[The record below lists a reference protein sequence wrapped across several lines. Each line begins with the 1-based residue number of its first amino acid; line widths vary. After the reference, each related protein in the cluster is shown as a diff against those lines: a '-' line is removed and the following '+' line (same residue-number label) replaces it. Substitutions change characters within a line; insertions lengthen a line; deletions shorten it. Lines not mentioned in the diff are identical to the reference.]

1 MQHAVK
7 ATAPI
12 LVVLTAVVLAVQLVG
27 TPTDQTD
34 AFPWT
39 AGALLIAIGVVAH
52 LRRWQTTPWLPW
64 AGLAVTA
71 AMYATNNE
79 AWMYT
84 AFWMTTLSVLWHEHQ
99 RERPRREVG
108 RAPTVTAWSDAR

>member
-71 AMYATNNE
+71 
-79 AWMYT
+79 
-84 AFWMTTLSVLWHEHQ
+84 
-99 RERPRREVG
+99 ER
-108 RAPTVTAWSDAR
+108 

>member
-52 LRRWQTTPWLPW
+52 LRRWQDH
-64 AGLAVTA
+64 ALAALGGTRRHRRDVR
-71 AMYATNNE
+71 
-79 AWMYT
+79 
-84 AFWMTTLSVLWHEHQ
+84 HQ
-99 RERPRREVG
+99 Q
-108 RAPTVTAWSDAR
+108 

>member
-7 ATAPI
+7 ATTPI

-39 AGALLIAIGVVAH
+39 AGLC
-52 LRRWQTTPWLPW
+52 
-64 AGLAVTA
+64 
-71 AMYATNNE
+71 
-79 AWMYT
+79 
-84 AFWMTTLSVLWHEHQ
+84 
-99 RERPRREVG
+99 
-108 RAPTVTAWSDAR
+108 